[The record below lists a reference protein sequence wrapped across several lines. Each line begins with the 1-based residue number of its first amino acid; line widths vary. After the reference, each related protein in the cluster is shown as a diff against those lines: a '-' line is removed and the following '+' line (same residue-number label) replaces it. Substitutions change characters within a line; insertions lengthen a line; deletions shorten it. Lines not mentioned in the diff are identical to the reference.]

1 MEKREKHFIFVLQT
15 KKNEINMNVN
25 VIKKFV
31 CKCGAIT
38 LCFDNGAV
46 NSMSRSYYNRLG
58 KKYHTKDGEE
68 ISSWACD
75 SCCNGFR
82 VGKNQKIGEIQIIR
96 NNIFGNEYSIKNMC
110 NP

>member
-1 MEKREKHFIFVLQT
+1 
-15 KKNEINMNVN
+15 MNVN

-38 LCFDNGAV
+38 LCFDNGAT
-46 NSMSRSYYNRLG
+46 NSMYKSYYNRLG
-58 KKYHTKDGEE
+58 RKYHTKDGEE
-68 ISSWACD
+68 NPVWACD

-82 VGKNQKIGEIQIIR
+82 VGKNQKLGEIQIIH
-96 NNIFGNEYSIKNMC
+96 NNIFGKGYSIKNII